1 MDVDS
6 SSASWLL
13 LLAQLPS
20 TPSSTRVALWRRLR
34 AIGAT
39 TMVNGAWVL
48 PDTGP
53 HADFFEQ
60 LREGIFRQGG
70 TAFVLSIPGS
80 PAEVNKTIV
89 QRFRADRAREYDEF
103 AERCAALL
111 EEIGKETR
119 AEKYTF
125 AEMEES
131 EQDLEKLARWLAKIQ
146 ARDFFPDERRQ
157 QAAGTMARCRSA
169 LNGFSQ
175 AVYIA
180 EGVQEVTDDGVTWA
194 PAALESTETDA
205 EPTVAP
211 AARRRRGNSG
221 IRPQTPRPRLDPAR
235 VNGERP
241 ARIWRRERFVS
252 D

>member
-6 SSASWLL
+6 SSSSWLL

-20 TPSSTRVALWRRLR
+20 TPSSARVALWRRLR

-39 TMVNGAWVL
+39 TMVNSAWVL
-48 PDTGP
+48 PDTAT

-60 LREGIFRQGG
+60 LREDIVRQGG
-70 TAFVLSIPGS
+70 TGFVLNIPGS
-80 PAEVNKTIV
+80 PAEVKETII
-89 QRFRADRAREYDEF
+89 QRFQADRAREYEEF
-103 AERCAALL
+103 TERCTALL

-131 EQDLEKLARWLAKIQ
+131 EQDLDKLARWLAKIQ

-157 QAAGTMARCRSA
+157 QAAGMMARCRSA
-169 LNGFSQ
+169 MNGFSQ

-180 EGVQEVTDDGVTWA
+180 EGVQEVTDDGATWA
-194 PAALESTETDA
+194 PAALESTEADA
-205 EPTVAP
+205 APTVAP
-211 AARRRRGNSG
+211 GQDAPGLFRDPYRRHRG
-221 IRPQTPRPRLDPAR
+221 RRLDPAR

-241 ARIWRRERFVS
+241 ATIWPRERFVG